1 MLLLSWLYKSL
12 SINGDKK
19 YVGSLYHR
27 FYGKKIKIE
36 MDFIDLIVSYQTR

>member
-1 MLLLSWLYKSL
+1 LET
-12 SINGDKK
+12 K

-27 FYGKKIKIE
+27 FHEKKIKIE